1 MTPPPRRGGNAAEL
15 AERRKLDEQLQS
27 QAEARVRARA
37 QADARA
43 EAQARAQA
51 EARARAQ
58 AEAEE
63 RAALASRQKYKPPE
77 VDDEP
82 EVEAA
87 ALSQGVTSAS
97 VGKSATQK
105 RGINP
110 GRTTIIGIISARLRN
125 GKIVTVRLGD
135 RIDGGTINSIGD
147 GRITYVKSGRTHEL
161 RMLDGR

>member
-1 MTPPPRRGGNAAEL
+1 MIAADIAPNL
-15 AERRKLDEQLQS
+15 KRERWGFSAWLGHVPALWQRLH
-27 QAEARVRARA
+27 
-37 QADARA
+37 
-43 EAQARAQA
+43 
-51 EARARAQ
+51 

-87 ALSQGVTSAS
+87 ALSQGITSAS
-97 VGKSATQK
+97 VAKSATQK

-110 GRTTIIGIISARLRN
+110 GRTTIIGIIGAGKASRALIRLRN